1 MKEILAIVLSFFS
14 LFIKEP
20 QTNIKGVILPHHE
33 LAQELFHTSFER
45 LQKVVDPSTIV
56 IYGTNHYYPEGMT
69 FTTTTDIAEKYQI
82 PNTLADDER
91 IGKEHSIQT
100 LVPYLTKYFSKSKII
115 PIIISSTYD
124 LEDLKTKTAY
134 LTNKLPQDTLYISSV
149 DFSHNKTTS
158 EGLLKNDESIK
169 AISTFDYKTILDFKD
184 DHIDSPVA
192 ITTLLLTM
200 EKLNAKTWETWY
212 TSHGGLLLNKPD
224 LQGTSYV
231 IGVFK

>member
-14 LFIKEP
+14 LFVKEP
-20 QTNIKGVILPHHE
+20 QIDIKGVILPHHE

-45 LQKVVDPSTIV
+45 LQEVVDPSTIV

-69 FTTTTDIAEKYQI
+69 FTTTKETKEEYQI
-82 PNTLADDER
+82 PNTLVDNKR
-91 IGKEHSIQT
+91 IEKEHSIQT
-100 LVPYLTKYFSKSKII
+100 LLPYLNKYFPKSKII

-124 LEDLKTKTAY
+124 SGDLKNKTKY
-134 LTNKLPQDTLYISSV
+134 LVNNLPKDTLYISSV

-158 EGLLKNDESIK
+158 EGLLKNEESIK
-169 AISTFDYKTILDFKD
+169 AISNFDYKTILDFKD
-184 DHIDSPVA
+184 DHIDSPVT

-200 EKLNAKTWETWY
+200 ERLDAKNWETWY

-231 IGVFK
+231 VGVFK